1 MKFFQ
6 STQEFFGVLGISSQ
20 YLMHKRNV
28 KSILTMLIFG
38 QALISN
44 YVFLLLKAE
53 NFREYTDSFYATAT
67 ITIAAVNFVIA
78 ILKMA
83 ESVRFIENC
92 ENTIEKSKCSE
103 AIKIVMTP
111 ANQ

>member
-1 MKFFQ
+1 
-6 STQEFFGVLGISSQ
+6 
-20 YLMHKRNV
+20 
-28 KSILTMLIFG
+28 MLIFG

-67 ITIAAVNFVIA
+67 LTIAAVNFVIA

-103 AIKIVMTP
+103 PIKIVMTP
-111 ANQ
+111 ANQWKYFQEWEIQHQKQFTRKLINK